1 MKKLLFLLFVF
12 IILELI
18 LCSCDSVNNSISKTN
33 DNTGISIE
41 NTSRNNKPDKTKSN
55 QTGNDIKYTINK
67 KTKTLIVSG
76 KGPIYQLSWG
86 IISSTEKKPVFPVR
100 IIISRGA
107 TLIGDYAFDNGSNG
121 LSEEGRNGLDKVQ
134 EVKIPNTV
142 TQIGKEAFHHLIS
155 LNSVTIPNTVTW
167 IGEGAFSECISLKKV
182 ELSSQLEE
190 LPKESFYYCKSLK
203 EITIPM
209 SVKAIADDAFL
220 FTDKLTIKG
229 YKGTA
234 AEKYAEKNGFKFVA
248 LD

>member
-1 MKKLLFLLFVF
+1 MKNRR
-12 IILELI
+12 IILSLLLSILLVLLI
-18 LCSCDSVNNSISKTN
+18 CACSDNSGGNKKESTASTTTTVDETTQPDAEVKNSISYKIDKTSRVLYIMGKGAIYQQEWI
-33 DNTGISIE
+33 DFDTSESIE
-41 NTSRNNKPDKTKSN
+41 LDK
-55 QTGNDIKYTINK
+55 
-67 KTKTLIVSG
+67 
-76 KGPIYQLSWG
+76 
-86 IISSTEKKPVFPVR
+86 

-121 LSEEGRNGLDKVQ
+121 LSEEGRNGFDKVQ

-142 TQIGKEAFHHLIS
+142 TQIGKEAFHNLIS

-182 ELSSQLEE
+182 ELSSKLEE
-190 LPKESFYYCKSLK
+190 LPKESFYHCKSLK

-220 FTDKLTIKG
+220 FTNKLTIKG

-234 AEKYAEKNGFKFVA
+234 AEKYATDNGFKFIS
-248 LD
+248 LG